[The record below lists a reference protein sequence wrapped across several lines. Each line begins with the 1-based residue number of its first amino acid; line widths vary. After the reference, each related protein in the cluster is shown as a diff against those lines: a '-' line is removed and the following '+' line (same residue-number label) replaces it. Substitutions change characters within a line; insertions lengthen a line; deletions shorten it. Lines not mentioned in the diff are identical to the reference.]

1 MKRIISVLLT
11 AALLT
16 AALSLCAASA
26 SAEEKTASQSEE
38 GNEAKIRFKPALEF
52 FGDVD
57 ELFVYIT
64 DENGEAFFEKG
75 SAEWKM
81 EKAEPQGAE
90 ISWDYDI
97 NGHGITLA
105 PDEKYSLSFSAFD
118 GKVYT

>member
-57 ELFVYIT
+57 EQNLELIRRVKIY
-64 DENGEAFFEKG
+64 ERLASEAIRTK
-75 SAEWKM
+75 SRT
-81 EKAEPQGAE
+81 KAVEAL
-90 ISWDYDI
+90 
-97 NGHGITLA
+97 TLHPLVA
-105 PDEKYSLSFSAFD
+105 SYSLATKLVD
-118 GKVYT
+118 AYLAHNKAYTEGWQ